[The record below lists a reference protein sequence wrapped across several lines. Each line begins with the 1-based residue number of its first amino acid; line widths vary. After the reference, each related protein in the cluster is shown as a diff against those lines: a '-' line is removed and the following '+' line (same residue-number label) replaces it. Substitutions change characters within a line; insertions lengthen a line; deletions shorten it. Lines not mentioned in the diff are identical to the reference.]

1 MRCHIH
7 VLILPVLLH
16 LRLRRELTAAGI
28 LVDDL
33 MVDGVKVDFGSC
45 CKGSRIDRVGGF
57 SAFLILE
64 VSVKKAFGVVNIV
77 L

>member
-16 LRLRRELTAAGI
+16 LRLRRELTTAGI

-33 MVDGVKVDFGSC
+33 MVDGVQVDFGSY
-45 CKGSRIDRVGGF
+45 CKGSRIDRVGRF
-57 SAFLILE
+57 PAFLILE
-64 VSVKKAFGVVNIV
+64 VSVEKAFGIVDIV